1 MLSLSCINLGLH
13 NTCGGA
19 GTVCP
24 SAYTDVTGYFVVVT
38 FCETP
43 APPRDVETH
52 PEVNG
57 VTITVDGTPIT
68 VVQGNASGDKSV
80 IFQVTPPIA
89 NGEVVVFNFD
99 YSAST
104 WTSPTEDIV
113 DLAVTNLVPA

>member
-24 SAYTDVTGYFVVVT
+24 SAYTDFSGGFVVVT

-43 APPRDVETH
+43 VLPRDPETH

-57 VTITVDGTPIT
+57 VTITVDGAPIT
-68 VVQGNASGDKSV
+68 VLSGDVAGGNSA

-89 NGEVVVFNFD
+89 NGGVVVFNFD

-104 WTSPTEDIV
+104 WTAPTEDIV

>member
-1 MLSLSCINLGLH
+1 MSIGIASISRGLK
-13 NTCGGA
+13 NCGGSDV
-19 GTVCP
+19 VCP
-24 SAYTDVTGYFVVVT
+24 SAYTDVTGEYVVVT
-38 FCETP
+38 FCEIP
-43 APPRDVETH
+43 ILPIEIETH

-57 VTITVDGTPIT
+57 VTITVDGAPIT
-68 VVQGNASGDKSV
+68 VLSGDVAGGNSV

-113 DLAVTNLVPA
+113 DLAVTNMAPA